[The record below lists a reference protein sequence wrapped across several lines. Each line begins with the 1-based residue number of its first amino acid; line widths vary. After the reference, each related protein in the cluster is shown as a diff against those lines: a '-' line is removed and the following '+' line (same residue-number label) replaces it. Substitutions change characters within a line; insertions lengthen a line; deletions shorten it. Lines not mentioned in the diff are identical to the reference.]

1 MEENVTEAV
10 NWLSRALS
18 IGQEHTWV
26 VQAFVIVLATLI
38 ANLIAKMVFDRLEK
52 ATRKTNTFW
61 DDLLVNSA
69 RKPVRAFIWVNGL
82 LLATDVVRRV
92 SDEPIFDFVEPVRE
106 VSFIII
112 FAWFMTNLARKGE
125 ETLQDPALVKK
136 PLDATT
142 ASALGKLLRF
152 SVIITTALV
161 VLQSLGF
168 SVSGVLA
175 FGGIGGIAVGFAAK
189 DLLAN
194 FFGGLMVYLDQPFRV
209 GDWIRSPD
217 QEIEGT
223 VEHIGWRLTRIRT
236 FDKRPLYVPNATFVN
251 ISVENPS
258 RMLNRRIFETVGVR
272 YGDATKVADIVK
284 DVKAMVESHEEID
297 TDQTIIVNV
306 NKFGPS
312 SIDFFIY
319 IFTKTTEWVRYH
331 QVKQDVMLRII
342 DIIDGHGA
350 EIALP
355 TQTIH
360 MAEEPEWVNESEGN
374 TKASRKQKRWSNAK
388 DRGPDPEKEEEEGD

>member
-1 MEENVTEAV
+1 MEESLN
-10 NWLSRALS
+10 SS
-18 IGQEHTWV
+18 INMVVDLLNLGRENTWI
-26 VQAFVIVLATLI
+26 VQVFVIVLATLV
-38 ANLIAKMVFDRLEK
+38 ASYVAKKMFDRLERGAAK
-52 ATRKTNTFW
+52 TRTFW

-69 RKPVRAFIWVNGL
+69 RKPVRLFIWVNGL
-82 LLATDVVRRV
+82 LLATGIVRNI
-92 SDEPIFDFVEPVRE
+92 SNEPIFDFVDPVRE

-112 FAWFMTNLARKGE
+112 FAWFMTSFIQRGE
-125 ETLQDPALVKK
+125 VTAQDPDHVRK

-142 ASALGKLLRF
+142 ASALGKLLRL
-152 SVIITTALV
+152 SVLITTALV

-236 FDKRPLYVPNATFVN
+236 FDKRPLYVPNATFVS

-258 RMLNRRIFETVGVR
+258 RMLNRRIFETIGVR
-272 YGDATKVADIVK
+272 YADANKVGDIVK
-284 DVKAMVESHEEID
+284 SVREMLQSHEDID
-297 TDQTIIVNV
+297 TSLTLIVNV
-306 NKFGPS
+306 NKFAAS

-319 IFTKTTEWVRYH
+319 SFTKTTDWVTYH
-331 QVKQDVMLRII
+331 AVKENIMLRII
-342 DIIDGHGA
+342 DIIDEHDA
-350 EIALP
+350 EIAFP
-355 TQTIH
+355 TQTVH
-360 MAEEPEWVNESEGN
+360 LATQEDDVGQAAVRRV
-374 TKASRKQKRWSNAK
+374 ASIDSGSTTP
-388 DRGPDPEKEEEEGD
+388 GPDVADGA